1 MAAAGAAPAN
11 PAPVTLPAPGNSPLA
26 NSPTNSLAAAIAAAQ
41 AQAQANP
48 QQNQS
53 NAANFNPFL
62 QLLKKQ

>member
-1 MAAAGAAPAN
+1 MG
-11 PAPVTLPAPGNSPLA
+11 GQ
-26 NSPTNSLAAAIAAAQ
+26 TNSLAAAIAAAQ
-41 AQAQANP
+41 AAAQANPQANP